1 MGRVEDQGTG
11 ATNEKKDEESGQSV
25 RDAQDTVPQNDSLVD
40 ASESESVANKDNDIV
55 KAKGDKQ
62 PQNMEGPF
70 FRDASQEKSGE
81 ATADK
86 KNKGKGKENPI
97 TAESAPAKRPQVPTE
112 KPFDFNLFLEQM
124 KHRSSVPVN
133 EYVRSFFRGF
143 TRRPY
148 KPDEQAK
155 LIFDFLDFISA
166 RMLEATVFAE
176 LAPSEFDQATE
187 AMEKLVMNRLYTY
200 TFSPAI
206 AMEGRWS
213 VQTDDLQRDR
223 VLSDR
228 IRLFAWVKEEHLDV
242 KKGPHSERFYSFA
255 AQELNKVNHYKA
267 PRDKMI
273 CILNCCK
280 VIFGLIRHLGSDE
293 SADAFMPLLILVVL
307 RANPPNL
314 ISNLEYIQRFRS
326 PPRRTSESEYY
337 LSSLAGAV
345 AFIEQ
350 MDHTTLSH
358 TTQAEVNERVQE
370 EATRIETETAEK
382 GETTGRPFSLAASV
396 AAVSLADDTRAFL
409 QRTGEAAR
417 MSLNRLFT
425 ERPDV
430 IGQDARA
437 AEMQPMS
444 TRPPE
449 TPAAP
454 PPAKPAR
461 GEAPNA
467 PFRLL
472 PNPDT
477 QSVSTP
483 HTHEKKRVPQW
494 RARFTPHLDEDKDDE
509 LRDSPSQNVA
519 AVRYVDDE
527 PFEQEE
533 QAPAAQEDGE
543 DASVDV
549 SVAVQTL
556 QSIFPQADAS
566 VLQLVLEESGYN
578 VETSID
584 RLLEM
589 T

>member
-1 MGRVEDQGTG
+1 MEREQDLQSEPVE
-11 ATNEKKDEESGQSV
+11 NEQVANEQKV
-25 RDAQDTVPQNDSLVD
+25 
-40 ASESESVANKDNDIV
+40 SESVVGADHPGQLNDTTPNKPEPREDTSLQETTPTARAND
-55 KAKGDKQ
+55 
-62 PQNMEGPF
+62 
-70 FRDASQEKSGE
+70 
-81 ATADK
+81 
-86 KNKGKGKENPI
+86 KGKERSIDPVPPE
-97 TAESAPAKRPQVPTE
+97 ESNTYTSKRAQVPTE
-112 KPFDFNLFLEQM
+112 KPFDFNRFLEQM
-124 KHRSSVPVN
+124 KHKSAVPVN

-155 LIFDFLDFISA
+155 LIFDFLDFFAA

-176 LAPSEFDQATE
+176 LPPREFDQATE

-206 AMEGRWS
+206 AMEGRWT
-213 VQTDDLQRDR
+213 VQTDDLERDR
-223 VLSDR
+223 VLSER
-228 IRLFAWVKEEHLDV
+228 IRLFAWVREEQLDV
-242 KKGPHSERFYSFA
+242 KKGQHSERFYIFA

-314 ISNLEYIQRFRS
+314 ISNWEYIQRFRS

-337 LSSLAGAV
+337 LSSLAGAI

-358 TTQAEVNERVQE
+358 TTQLELDERIQREAARMEE
-370 EATRIETETAEK
+370 EAAEK
-382 GETTGRPFSLAASV
+382 SESTSRPFSVTASM
-396 AAVSLADDTRAFL
+396 AAVSLADDTRAFI

-417 MSLNRLFT
+417 HGLNRLFT
-425 ERPDV
+425 ERPDM
-430 IGQDARA
+430 IGS
-437 AEMQPMS
+437 EMQPMPS
-444 TRPPE
+444 TRVASQPE
-449 TPAAP
+449 TPAP
-454 PPAKPAR
+454 STIPNSKPAR

-467 PFRLL
+467 PLRGPVSSPML
-472 PNPDT
+472 PDSPA
-477 QSVSTP
+477 SVSTP
-483 HTHEKKRVPQW
+483 HTRTDAVPRW
-494 RARFTPHLDEDKDDE
+494 RSGLVPRFGEDEDDD
-509 LRDSPSQNVA
+509 LRDSPSHHVA
-519 AVRYVDDE
+519 AIRYAEEDQSLVAGEEHQDE
-527 PFEQEE
+527 EE
-533 QAPAAQEDGE
+533 V
-543 DASVDV
+543 SVDV
-549 SVAVQTL
+549 SVAIQTL
-556 QSIFPQADAS
+556 QSIFPQADSS
-566 VLQLVLEESGYN
+566 VLQLVLEECGYH